1 MEVMKQGRLDLLK
14 NENVEISGQVKTINI
29 LMFTE
34 DD

>member
-1 MEVMKQGRLDLLK
+1 MKQGRLDLLK